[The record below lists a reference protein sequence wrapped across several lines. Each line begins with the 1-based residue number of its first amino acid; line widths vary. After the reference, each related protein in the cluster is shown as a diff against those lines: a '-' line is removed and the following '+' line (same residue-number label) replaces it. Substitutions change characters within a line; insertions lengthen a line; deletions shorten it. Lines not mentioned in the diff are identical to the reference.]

1 MSVKILKK
9 TITNDYFSFNAMT
22 FLADEESKNTS
33 SNIFAVFSHGYTAS
47 KSDLIN
53 WATRLSGA
61 GINVCIFD
69 LPGHHLGSYNEVRSF
84 DEFTEHAQECF
95 LDAFNLLKEQARLSC
110 ERLILGGHSLGA
122 LLAIKALDAPELA
135 AYSPIGVG
143 VGLGISQHAT
153 THLFES
159 SFYQKTLNIRRQLVH
174 ENIDSMDMFTW
185 IKEEKLQLSLTGHR
199 IHLITG
205 KDDIVVEAGG
215 MHELADLLESR
226 GNNVSRNEPNRLPH
240 NNPELAGSHIFSFL
254 KKELN
259 LL

>member
-1 MSVKILKK
+1 MSVKIITK
-9 TITNDYFSFNAMT
+9 TITNEYFTYNAMS

-33 SNIFAVFSHGYTAS
+33 TNTFAVFSHGYTAS

-61 GINVCIFD
+61 GIHVCIFD

-84 DEFTEHAQECF
+84 EEFTDHAQDCF
-95 LDAFNLLKEQARLSC
+95 IDAFNLLVEQAGSPCKRLV
-110 ERLILGGHSLGA
+110 LGGHSLGA
-122 LLAIKALDAPELA
+122 LLAIKALDAPEFA
-135 AYSPIGVG
+135 SYSPLGVG

-174 ENIDSMDMFTW
+174 KSIDSMEMFTW
-185 IKEEKLQLSLTGHR
+185 IKEEKLQLSLTGQR

-215 MHELADLLESR
+215 MHELGDLLESR
-226 GNNVSRNEPNRLPH
+226 GNTVSRNEPNRLPH

-254 KKELN
+254 KKEWSLE
-259 LL
+259 